1 MRAKIFVVLESV
13 FLGLGMLVLT
23 PSANPTA
30 VGKAGSPSQTHQP
43 PLTTTPQA
51 NFEERQQKPLAI
63 WECTTSWY
71 GEDFDGQQ
79 TANGET
85 YDMYAET
92 AAHPTL
98 PLGSIV
104 RVVNTKN
111 HRSQVVR
118 INDRGP
124 YVEGRELDVSYA
136 VAKQLGFD
144 QRGTA
149 KVRLELLEV
158 PSRPALGTSQ
168 LIVALDVDRLGP
180 ACALARQLRGA
191 AGLFKV
197 GIQLFTAEGPQAVE
211 KLAGLGFDIFL
222 DLKFHDIPNTVAGAV
237 AAAAELPKV
246 RLINVHTLGG
256 RRDDARG
263 ARGLE
268 RDARSARRCLGVTI
282 LTSMDAR
289 GAAPGGD
296 FGNAMLASGGAGAA
310 CEASRARWSGRVG
323 A

>member
-1 MRAKIFVVLESV
+1 MRAKLFVVLESV
-13 FLGLGMLVLT
+13 FLGLGMLILT

-30 VGKAGSPSQTHQP
+30 TGKASSPSETIAA
-43 PLTTTPQA
+43 PLTTSTVNSKNGQS
-51 NFEERQQKPLAI
+51 KPLAT

-71 GEDFDGQQ
+71 GGDFDGQQ

-85 YDMYAET
+85 YDMYAQT

-136 VAKQLGFD
+136 VAKNLGFS

-158 PSRPALGTSQ
+158 PSRPASE
-168 LIVALDVDRLGP
+168 R
-180 ACALARQLRGA
+180 
-191 AGLFKV
+191 
-197 GIQLFTAEGPQAVE
+197 
-211 KLAGLGFDIFL
+211 
-222 DLKFHDIPNTVAGAV
+222 HD
-237 AAAAELPKV
+237 
-246 RLINVHTLGG
+246 
-256 RRDDARG
+256 
-263 ARGLE
+263 
-268 RDARSARRCLGVTI
+268 
-282 LTSMDAR
+282 
-289 GAAPGGD
+289 
-296 FGNAMLASGGAGAA
+296 
-310 CEASRARWSGRVG
+310 
-323 A
+323 